1 MNEHATNSRIII
13 DASYIRGASS
23 DGAPF
28 RAMCEQGGRIV
39 LIDNLIY
46 ELCSTDDTKQWRAS
60 MNKLKAGVD
69 AIEVW
74 EHVPPMYEVELKENR
89 PYGDPLNHQITKSIR
104 EMIANNS
111 QYQPADMKKL
121 IKNYVKEREGQ
132 DMLANLLGLRGSRPP
147 YKEMIEKMKKNPHD
161 EEVVRFCYD
170 RINNSDNIRLDLKT
184 VFRDLMKETWVRL
197 NPDKVDEKWII
208 WHLCKLLLT
217 VSLDCRHQGDQTL
230 GKKLI
235 NTKHDLDYL
244 ISLAFADALASC
256 ETKGAMSYYRK
267 WMFGDAKP
275 QLCSHDSDEIACFM
289 NKLSN
294 LKGGKQ

>member
-1 MNEHATNSRIII
+1 MNEHATNPRIII
-13 DASYIRGASS
+13 DANYIRGTSK

-28 RAMCEQGGRIV
+28 RAICEQGGRIV
-39 LIDNLIY
+39 LIDTLIY
-46 ELCSTDDTKQWRAS
+46 ELCTTCDTNQWRAS

-74 EHVPPMYEVELKENR
+74 EHISPMYEVELKENR
-89 PYGDPLNHQITKSIR
+89 PYGDPLNHEITKSTR
-104 EMIANNS
+104 KMITNNS

-121 IKNYVKEREGQ
+121 IKSYVKAREGQ
-132 DMLANLLGLRGSRPP
+132 DMLVNLLGLRGSRPP
-147 YKEMIEKMKKNPHD
+147 SGGVGEKMKQAPHD
-161 EEVVRFCYD
+161 EEVVQFCYN
-170 RINNSDNIRLDLKT
+170 RINNPDNIRLDLKT

-256 ETKGAMSYYRK
+256 ETTGAMSYYRK

-275 QLCSHDSDEIACFM
+275 QLCSLDPDEIACFM

-294 LKGGKQ
+294 RNGGRQ